1 LIRNAIRGNLVAEAE
16 IVQRGRTTRV
26 VVDVRVSDEQRRLI
40 AMLTATLLAPAV
52 PVATAST
59 DPVGR

>member
-26 VVDVRVSDEQRRLI
+26 IVDVRVSDEQRRLF
-40 AMLTATLLAPAV
+40 AKLTATLLAPAA

-59 DPVGR
+59 DSVGR

>member
-40 AMLTATLLAPAV
+40 AKLTATLLAPAA

-59 DPVGR
+59 DPLGR

>member
-40 AMLTATLLAPAV
+40 AKLTATLLAPAA

>member
-16 IVQRGRTTRV
+16 IAQRGRATRV

-40 AMLTATLLAPAV
+40 AKLTATLLAPAA